1 MRLGLSNLA
10 LPASEEAALLPR
22 LREWGVAGIE
32 VAPTRLA
39 PWEAIDAS
47 LLRRIHRRVAETGLA
62 IGSLQAIFYGR
73 PALQLLG
80 EPAAFAAM
88 AAHLDRVGEIAAALD
103 AAIAVFGAPAN
114 RRRGALAPEAAFAL
128 GRDRLRVLAERAAGA
143 GIVLGL
149 EPVAATYGADFLTT
163 PPEVLAMV
171 RAVDHPGLRVHL
183 DTGCAVLEGQS
194 IAAAIH
200 AAGPLLCHFHVSEP
214 QLAGFGAPI
223 AEHKAAAT
231 ALRDAGYAGWVTI
244 EMREPPADAPA
255 AIAQAVAAVRSLY
268 GIA

>member
-10 LPASEEAALLPR
+10 LPAAEETGLLPR

-47 LLRRIHRRVAETGLA
+47 LLRRAHRRVTEAGLA
-62 IGSLQAIFYGR
+62 VGSLQAIFYGC
-73 PALQLLG
+73 PVLQLLG

-103 AAIAVFGAPAN
+103 AAVAVFGAPAN
-114 RRRGALAPEAAFAL
+114 RRRGALSPEAAFAL

-143 GIVLGL
+143 GLVLGL
-149 EPVAATYGADFLTT
+149 EPVAAAYGADFLTT

-171 RAVDHPGLRVHL
+171 RAVDHPRLRVHL

-194 IAAAIH
+194 IAAAID
-200 AAGPLLCHFHVSEP
+200 AAGALLCHFHVSEP
-214 QLAGFGAPI
+214 QLAGFSAPL
-223 AEHKAAAT
+223 AEHRAAAA

-244 EMREPPADAPA
+244 EMREPSADASG
-255 AIAQAVAAVRSLY
+255 AIAHAVATVRSLY
-268 GIA
+268 GIS